1 MFGGTLNKKGG
12 VPPMAISKDKKR
24 MQITISKTLAKKL
37 DEQSKSD
44 DKTKSEIIEMAL
56 KLMENT
62 KQKMDGK

>member
-1 MFGGTLNKKGG
+1 MVHLIKGG
-12 VPPMAISKDKKR
+12 VPPVAISKDKKR

-37 DEQSKSD
+37 DEQSKAD

-62 KQKMDGK
+62 KQKLDDK